1 MSLTRT
7 SLQEVEPLA
16 ESRISLGSSN
26 PWHLFFQQIDD
37 GGMVIELVRDAE
49 GVAQTWRISSIN
61 DAGQRFL
68 GLSHQAVAGRTV
80 DDVIAGLQ
88 PDWMD
93 NFIHIEE
100 TGEPATFK
108 MTLSAMNQAYDIKA
122 FRIAAG
128 KVGILLKR
136 VSLSQHKDGLR
147 VALLEI
153 SARLRDLTDPP
164 SMAFAAAEIV
174 GQTLHAARAGYAT
187 MTDHGAALRIDRDW
201 TSAGIQSGAG
211 MHRTTSF
218 GQAVSDLKTGH
229 AVVIDNTVI
238 DQRTAS
244 DGVAGFDAYA
254 VRSLINLPVIE
265 NGHLVAFLYVN
276 SCNPRVWLQEE
287 IEFALSAAEQI
298 RVAVERRQ
306 AEQDLRDLA
315 SSLEQQVDA
324 RATELKQLW
333 DTSPDLLLAIDFDG
347 VFRQV
352 NAAWTA
358 LLGYHKD
365 ELIGHHVNE
374 FVIPDDHS
382 QTTKAFTL
390 VAERSVK
397 GVVNRYR
404 HKDGSIR
411 WISWVAAA
419 SKTVAYATGRD
430 ITAERE
436 QAAALANAEEALR
449 QSQKMEAVGQLTGGL
464 AHDFNNLLASISG
477 SLQILKLK
485 LHRSEYGALER
496 YIDIGESSVRRAASL
511 TQRLLAFSRRQT
523 LAPQPTDINRLVA
536 GMDDLIRRSV
546 GPIVE
551 LEVIHAPD
559 LWATKVDSSQLE
571 NALLNLCIN
580 ARDAMSPKGG
590 KLTLVTSNSSI
601 DECSAENNIPPGEYV
616 SLCATD
622 TGMGMPPEVLE
633 RIFDP
638 FYTTKP
644 LGEGTGLGL
653 SMVYGFVSQ
662 SGGQMHVHSKVG
674 VGTTMC
680 IYLPRYEGVIP
691 TDVPVP
697 AVTLK
702 NGQGE
707 TVLVIEDEHALRELI
722 EEVLH
727 DAGYQVLTARD
738 GPAGLRILDSD
749 TRVDLLVTDVGLPG
763 GLNGRQVADAARVS
777 RGDLK
782 VLFIT
787 GYADTEAVNNGQL
800 SPGMEMMTK
809 PFEISAL
816 ANRVHALID
825 ARP

>member
-1 MSLTRT
+1 MHL
-7 SLQEVEPLA
+7 SLQEAEPLV
-16 ESRISLGSSN
+16 ESRISIGSSD
-26 PWHLFFQQIDD
+26 PWYLFFEQLDE
-37 GGMVIELVRDAE
+37 GGMIVERIPHIEGIARA
-49 GVAQTWRISSIN
+49 WRISSIN
-61 DAGQRFL
+61 DTGKRFL
-68 GLSHQAVAGRTV
+68 GLSHQAVIGGRV
-80 DDVIAGLQ
+80 DDVIVGLQ
-88 PDWMD
+88 PDYMD
-93 NFIHIEE
+93 RFIHLAE
-100 TGEPATFK
+100 TDEPATFK
-108 MTLSAMNQAYDIKA
+108 TTLSAVNQVYDVKA
-122 FRIAAG
+122 FRVALG
-128 KVGILLKR
+128 RVGILFKR
-136 VSLSQHKDGLR
+136 LSLSQHKGMLR

-174 GQTLHAARAGYAT
+174 GQTLNAARAGYAT
-187 MTDHGAALRIDRDW
+187 MIDHGAGLRIDRDW
-201 TSAGIQSGAG
+201 TSPGVQSGAG
-211 MHRTTSF
+211 VHRTSSF
-218 GQAVSDLKTGH
+218 GKAVSDLKTGH
-229 AVVIDNTVI
+229 PVVINNTLI
-238 DQRTAS
+238 DPRTAS

-254 VRSLINLPVIE
+254 VRSLLNLPVIE
-265 NGHLVAFLYVN
+265 NGQLVAFLYVN
-276 SCNPRVWLQEE
+276 NCDSRVWLQDE

-352 NAAWTA
+352 NAAWTS

-365 ELIGHHVNE
+365 ELVGHHVNE

-382 QTTKAFTL
+382 QTTNAYTL

-411 WISWVAAA
+411 WISWVAAS

-477 SLQILKLK
+477 SLQILKIK
-485 LHRSEYGALER
+485 LHRSEYDALER

-523 LAPQPTDINRLVA
+523 LAPQPTDINRLIA

-551 LEVIHAPD
+551 LEVIHASD

-580 ARDAMSPKGG
+580 ARDAMSPGGG
-590 KLTLVTSNSSI
+590 KLTLVTSNRSI
-601 DECSAENNIPPGEYV
+601 DECSAENNIPPGEYI
-616 SLCATD
+616 SLCVTD

-662 SGGQMHVHSKVG
+662 SGGQVRVHSKIG

-680 IYLPRYEGVIP
+680 IYLPRYDGVVP
-691 TDVPVP
+691 ANVPVP

-702 NGQGE
+702 SGQG
-707 TVLVIEDEHALRELI
+707 
-722 EEVLH
+722 
-727 DAGYQVLTARD
+727 
-738 GPAGLRILDSD
+738 
-749 TRVDLLVTDVGLPG
+749 
-763 GLNGRQVADAARVS
+763 RQ
-777 RGDLK
+777 
-782 VLFIT
+782 
-787 GYADTEAVNNGQL
+787 YW
-800 SPGMEMMTK
+800 
-809 PFEISAL
+809 
-816 ANRVHALID
+816 
-825 ARP
+825 